1 VSNLLFEEV
10 RFTMEGLAAMINVLQ
25 RALDRRTLIKSGAA
39 AGAGLAFGSRYF
51 GIADAQD
58 AVELPVD
65 ASDMDALIAGAQAEN
80 KIYSY
85 GMPREWA
92 NLGEMWDTYQAK
104 YGIAS
109 WDDTDM
115 GSATEI
121 AKFLAE
127 KDNPVADI
135 GDIGILFAP
144 TAVQFGVAAP
154 FKNET
159 WDQIPDWAK
168 HPDGLWATQYY
179 GTLSFWVN
187 TDFIENVPRTWQDL
201 LKPEYKGLV
210 SFNDPRT
217 AAQGNFAVIGAA
229 FANGGDE
236 TNIQPGLDYF
246 KQLVDL
252 GNAGP
257 SGIDLADFQK
267 GSAVIAIGWDYLGLA
282 FRDALV
288 GQATLEVVIPE
299 DGGTVGPYVSIIN
312 KWAPN
317 PFNARLMRN
326 FILSE
331 EGQLIYAK
339 GYATPILA
347 GIELPADLVAKRP
360 SAEAYATATPINDWA
375 AAVASFQNIADTYGN
390 YVLGQ

>member
-1 VSNLLFEEV
+1 
-10 RFTMEGLAAMINVLQ
+10 MINVLQ
-25 RALDRRTLIKSGAA
+25 QALNRRRLLQSGAA
-39 AGAGLAFGSRYF
+39 LGGAAAFGGMFSQAGY
-51 GIADAQD
+51 AQEEP
-58 AVELPVD
+58 ELPID
-65 ASDMDALIAGAQAEN
+65 SSAMDVLIAGAQKEN
-80 KIYSY
+80 AIYSY

-92 NLGEMWDTYQAK
+92 NLGEMWDTYQQK
-104 YGIAS
+104 YNIAS

-144 TAVQFGVAAP
+144 TAIQFGVVAP
-154 FKNET
+154 FKNDT

-168 HPDGLWATQYY
+168 HPDGLWTTQYY
-179 GTLSFWVN
+179 GSISFWAN

-217 AAQGNFAVIGAA
+217 AAQGNFAVISAA

-236 TNIQPGLDYF
+236 TNIQPGLDFF
-246 KQLVDL
+246 KQLVDV

-257 SGIDLADFQK
+257 SGIDPPDFQK
-267 GSAVIAIGWDYLGLA
+267 GSAVLAIGWDYNGLG
-282 FRDALV
+282 FRDQLA
-288 GQATLEVVIPE
+288 GQVNMEVVIPE

-312 KWAPN
+312 KWAPH

-326 FILSE
+326 FILTE

-339 GYATPILA
+339 GYATPILP
-347 GIELPADLVAKRP
+347 GIELPAELVEKRP
-360 SAEAYATATPINDWA
+360 PAEAYAAIKPINDWT
-375 AAVASFQNIADTYGN
+375 AAVASFQKIADSWGN
-390 YVLGQ
+390 EVLGQ

>member
-1 VSNLLFEEV
+1 
-10 RFTMEGLAAMINVLQ
+10 MINVLQ
-25 RALDRRTLIKSGAA
+25 HVLDRRRLLQGGAA
-39 AGAGLAFGSRYF
+39 LSSAAAFGAF
-51 GIADAQD
+51 GPLVGSPVFAQE
-58 AVELPVD
+58 AELPVD

-80 KIYSY
+80 KIVSY

-92 NLGEMWDTYQAK
+92 NLGEMWDTFMET

-109 WDDTDM
+109 WEDTDM

-127 KDNPVADI
+127 AENPVADI

-154 FKNET
+154 FKNDT

-187 TDFIENVPRTWQDL
+187 TDFVENVPRTWQDL

-236 TNIQPGLDYF
+236 TNVQPGLDFF
-246 KQLVDL
+246 KQLIDL

-257 SGIDLADFQK
+257 PGIDLADMQK

-282 FRDALV
+282 FRDQLEGQVAL
-288 GQATLEVVIPE
+288 EIVIPE
-299 DGGTVGPYVSIIN
+299 DGTTVGPYVSIIN
-312 KWAPN
+312 KWAPH
-317 PFNARLMRN
+317 PHAARLMRN
-326 FILSE
+326 FILSPQ
-331 EGQLIYAK
+331 GQVLYAK

-347 GIELPADLVAKRP
+347 DVELPAEIVAKRP
-360 SAEAYATATPINDWA
+360 PAEAYASTKPIQDWA
-375 AAVASFQNIADTYGN
+375 QAVASFQRIADSWGN
-390 YVLGQ
+390 EVLGQ

>member
-1 VSNLLFEEV
+1 
-10 RFTMEGLAAMINVLQ
+10 MINVLQ
-25 RALDRRTLIKSGAA
+25 QALNRRRLLQGTAALGGAA
-39 AGAGLAFGSRYF
+39 ALGGFEFMSAL
-51 GIADAQD
+51 AQD
-58 AVELPVD
+58 APELP
-65 ASDMDALIAGAQAEN
+65 SDTTDMEALIAGAQAEN
-80 KIYSY
+80 AIYSY

-104 YGIAS
+104 YNIAS
-109 WDDTDM
+109 WEDTDM

-144 TAVQFGVAAP
+144 TAVQFGVLAP
-154 FKNET
+154 FKNDT

-179 GTLSFWVN
+179 GSLSFWVN

-236 TNIQPGLDYF
+236 TNIQPGLDFF
-246 KQLVDL
+246 KKLIEV
-252 GNAGP
+252 GNQGP
-257 SGIDLADFQK
+257 SSIDPPDFQK
-267 GSAVIAIGWDYLGLA
+267 GSAVLAIGWDYNGLG
-282 FRDALV
+282 FRDQLA
-288 GQATLEVVIPE
+288 GQVNLEIVIPE

-312 KWAPN
+312 KWAPH
-317 PFNARLMRN
+317 PYNARLMRN
-326 FILSE
+326 FILTE

-339 GYATPILA
+339 GYATPILP

-360 SAEAYATATPINDWA
+360 PAEAYAAIKPINDWA
-375 AAVASFQNIADTYGN
+375 AATAAFQRIADTWGN
-390 YVLGQ
+390 EVLGQ

>member
-1 VSNLLFEEV
+1 
-10 RFTMEGLAAMINVLQ
+10 MINVLQ
-25 RALDRRTLIKSGAA
+25 RALDRRRLLQGTAAFGGAA
-39 AGAGLAFGSRYF
+39 AFGGLRMPGAF
-51 GIADAQD
+51 AQD
-58 AVELPVD
+58 APELPAD
-65 ASDMDALIAGAQAEN
+65 ASDMEALIAGAQAEN
-80 KIYSY
+80 AIYSY

-92 NLGEMWDTYQAK
+92 NLGEMWDAYQAK
-104 YGIAS
+104 YGIES

-127 KDNPVADI
+127 KDNPVSDI

-144 TAVQFGVAAP
+144 TAVQFGVLAP
-154 FKNET
+154 FKNDT

-179 GTLSFWVN
+179 GTLTFWVN
-187 TDFIENVPRTWQDL
+187 TDFVENVPRTWQDL

-229 FANGGDE
+229 FANGGNE
-236 TNIQPGLDYF
+236 TNIQPGLDFF
-246 KQLVDL
+246 KQLVEL
-252 GNAGP
+252 GNDGP

-267 GSAVIAIGWDYLGLA
+267 GSAVLAIGWDYLGLA

-288 GQATLEVVIPE
+288 GQATLEVVVPE

-312 KWAPN
+312 KWAPH
-317 PFNARLMRN
+317 PYNARLMRN

-339 GYATPILA
+339 GYATPILS
-347 GIELPADLVAKRP
+347 GIELPAELAAKRP
-360 SAEAYATATPINDWA
+360 SAEAYASATPISDWS
-375 AAVASFQNIADTYGN
+375 AAVGSFQKIADNWGN
-390 YVLGQ
+390 EVLGQ

>member
-1 VSNLLFEEV
+1 MINLLES
-10 RFTMEGLAAMINVLQ
+10 
-25 RALDRRTLIKSGAA
+25 ALNRRSMLKGGAA
-39 AGAGLAFGSRYF
+39 AAGSLALAGMLGRNAF
-51 GIADAQD
+51 AQD
-58 AVELPVD
+58 VELPAD

-80 KIYSY
+80 KIVSY

-92 NLGEMWDTYQAK
+92 NLGEMWDTFQAK
-104 YGIAS
+104 YEIES
-109 WDDTDM
+109 WEDTDM

-127 KDNPVADI
+127 RENPVADI

-144 TAVQFGVAAP
+144 TAVQFGVCAP
-154 FKNET
+154 FKNDT

-187 TDFIENVPRTWQDL
+187 TDFVENVPRTWQDL

-217 AAQGNFAVIGAA
+217 AAQGNYAVFGAA

-236 TNIQPGLDYF
+236 TNIQPGLDFF

-257 SGIDLADFQK
+257 PGIDLADFQK
-267 GSAVIAIGWDYLGLA
+267 GTAVLAIGWDYNGLG
-282 FRDALV
+282 FRDALE
-288 GQATLEVVIPE
+288 GQVNMEIVIPE
-299 DGGTVGPYVSIIN
+299 DGTTVGPYVSIIN
-312 KWAPN
+312 QWAPH
-317 PFNARLMRN
+317 PHAARLMRN
-326 FILSE
+326 YILSP
-331 EGQLIYAK
+331 EGQVIYAK
-339 GYATPILA
+339 GYATPILPSVE
-347 GIELPADLVAKRP
+347 IPADIQAKLP
-360 SAEAYATATPINDWA
+360 PKEAYAAVRPIENWP
-375 AAVASFQNIADTYGN
+375 AAVASFQQIADSWGN
-390 YVLGQ
+390 DVLGQ

>member
-1 VSNLLFEEV
+1 
-10 RFTMEGLAAMINVLQ
+10 MINVLQ
-25 RALDRRTLIKSGAA
+25 RALDRRTLIRSGAA
-39 AGAGLAFGSRYF
+39 AGAALALGSRYS
-51 GIADAQD
+51 GLVAAQD
-58 AVELPVD
+58 AAELPID

-104 YGIAS
+104 YNIAS
-109 WDDTDM
+109 WEDTDM

-144 TAVQFGVAAP
+144 TAVQFGVVSP
-154 FKNET
+154 FKNDT
-159 WDQIPDWAK
+159 WDMIPDWAK

-179 GTLSFWVN
+179 GSLSFWVN
-187 TDFIENVPRTWQDL
+187 TDFVENVPQTWQDL

-267 GSAVIAIGWDYLGLA
+267 GSAVIAIGWDYNGLGY
-282 FRDALV
+282 RDALE
-288 GQATLEVVIPE
+288 GQVTLEVVIPS

-317 PFNARLMRN
+317 PYNARLMRN
-326 FILSE
+326 FILTE
-331 EGQLIYAK
+331 EGQQIYAK
-339 GYATPILA
+339 GYATPILP

-360 SAEAYATATPINDWA
+360 PVEAYAAIKPINDWA
-375 AAVASFQNIADTYGN
+375 AAVASFQKIADTWGN
-390 YVLGQ
+390 DVLGQ